1 VLAGLSGI
9 DAVLDGHPHQ
19 IYLKTLKDKEGKEI
33 LTVQAGMKFENIGQ
47 LTVYRDG
54 HLEEKLL
61 QEIPASNT
69 LPMETVVRKG
79 KTRFV
84 DPEMHALMNEIVR
97 PYEAFLDRKIGTLS
111 FDIILEIDEQ
121 HISQRYQENALCELV
136 ADAYRKAGNSEIG
149 FITASGLMN
158 DLRKGDITCRSIL
171 GVHPYGNTIMTVHVS
186 GQMLKDIL
194 EYAVR
199 KCPKKAGTFPHVSG
213 VTFTVDLS
221 VGSSVQLDDQ
231 EQFTWVEGPYRVSE
245 IRVGGRDLDLLAE
258 YKSIRLSASSYS
270 ICVSCAA

>member
-1 VLAGLSGI
+1 MLIFGKSTLCVEPAHRYAAGVFGTAAFSVLIFGKSTLRVEPTHRYAAWSFGTAALGENERVSPQYRTSSVLAGLSGI

-111 FDIILEIDEQ
+111 FDMILEIDEQ

-136 ADAYRKAGNSEIG
+136 ADA
-149 FITASGLMN
+149 
-158 DLRKGDITCRSIL
+158 
-171 GVHPYGNTIMTVHVS
+171 
-186 GQMLKDIL
+186 
-194 EYAVR
+194 
-199 KCPKKAGTFPHVSG
+199 
-213 VTFTVDLS
+213 
-221 VGSSVQLDDQ
+221 
-231 EQFTWVEGPYRVSE
+231 
-245 IRVGGRDLDLLAE
+245 
-258 YKSIRLSASSYS
+258 
-270 ICVSCAA
+270 